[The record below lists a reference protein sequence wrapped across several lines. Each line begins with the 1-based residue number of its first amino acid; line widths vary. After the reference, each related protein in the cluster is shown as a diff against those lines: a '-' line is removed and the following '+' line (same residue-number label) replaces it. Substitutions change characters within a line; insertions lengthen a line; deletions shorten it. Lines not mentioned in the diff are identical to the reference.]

1 MPYISKHA
9 VNCTDRPA
17 EPRFKP
23 AADGQPLRE
32 LAARGLTLAWVCDR
46 HPWSSH
52 VDMDEA
58 PDGGMDAWMTV
69 AASFLAS
76 FMAFGTGTSL
86 QHLNPRNCAE
96 A

>member
-1 MPYISKHA
+1 MDPVQTTARNSLELE
-9 VNCTDRPA
+9 NGSPQQRPQ
-17 EPRFKP
+17 EVIV
-23 AADGQPLRE
+23 DI
-32 LAARGLTLAWVCDR
+32 D
-46 HPWSSH
+46 

-58 PDGGMDAWMTV
+58 PDGGINAWMTV

-86 QHLNPRNCAE
+86 QHLNPRNRAE

>member
-1 MPYISKHA
+1 MDPVQTTARNSLELEKGSPQQ
-9 VNCTDRPA
+9 RPQ
-17 EPRFKP
+17 EVIV
-23 AADGQPLRE
+23 DI
-32 LAARGLTLAWVCDR
+32 D
-46 HPWSSH
+46 

-58 PDGGMDAWMTV
+58 PDGGINAWMTV

-86 QHLNPRNCAE
+86 QHLNPRNRAE